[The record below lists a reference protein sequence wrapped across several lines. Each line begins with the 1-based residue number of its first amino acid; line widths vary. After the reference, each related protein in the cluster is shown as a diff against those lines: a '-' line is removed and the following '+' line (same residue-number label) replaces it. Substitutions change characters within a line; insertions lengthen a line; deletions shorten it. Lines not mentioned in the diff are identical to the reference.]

1 MIDMGVGF
9 SKPGTDPSG
18 NPVTPEVMNKS
29 SLPVSSSARSP
40 TSPVSPPSPPV
51 SPPSP
56 PVTAGGR
63 RRRGKK
69 MTKKNRK
76 HKRRH

>member
-1 MIDMGVGF
+1 MGVGF

-51 SPPSP
+51 
-56 PVTAGGR
+56 TAGGR